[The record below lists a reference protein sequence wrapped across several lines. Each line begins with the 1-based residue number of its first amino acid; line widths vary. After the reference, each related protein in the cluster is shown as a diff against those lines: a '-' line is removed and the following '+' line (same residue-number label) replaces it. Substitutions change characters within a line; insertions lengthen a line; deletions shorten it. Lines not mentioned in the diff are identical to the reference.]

1 MEHTGTKEMNFTIED
16 PNNVSLWFPVNPS
29 EVNIR
34 RDKSFETISLIRGG
48 ELDVPQGVK
57 VKEIAF
63 SSFFPAVYD
72 ASYCKYQQLP
82 DPQTAMNQLNTW
94 MEGRDPL
101 RLIITGTDVNVLV
114 MLSAHN
120 SSFKGGEPGDVYFD
134 LIFRTWKD
142 YKIRTL
148 DEISSNSAGQTRPDI
163 KPVSATYQ
171 VQTGDSL
178 WSIAKMKL
186 GSGSRWRDL
195 YDANRTVI
203 GDDPDRIIPGQ
214 ELVMPG

>member
-1 MEHTGTKEMNFTIED
+1 MGTKEMNFTLED
-16 PNNVSLWFPVNPS
+16 PKSVSLWFPVNPS
-29 EVNIR
+29 EVIIR
-34 RDKSFETISLIRGG
+34 RDKSFETISIIRGG

-148 DEISSNSAGQTRPDI
+148 DESSGYSAGQTRPDI

-171 VQTGDSL
+171 VQPGDSL

-195 YDANRTVI
+195 YEGNRMVI
-203 GDDPDRIIPGQ
+203 GDDPDLILPGQ